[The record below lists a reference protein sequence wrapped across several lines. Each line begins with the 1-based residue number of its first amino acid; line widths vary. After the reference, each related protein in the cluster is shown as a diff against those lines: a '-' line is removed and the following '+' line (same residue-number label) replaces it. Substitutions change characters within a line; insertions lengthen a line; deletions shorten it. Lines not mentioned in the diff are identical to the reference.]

1 MNLLLF
7 FRLFY
12 WSFSELAELIYTF
25 ESPSVTCHCYIWGF
39 SMNLLNTLIN
49 NRNYLLHIELTG

>member
-12 WSFSELAELIYTF
+12 WSFSELA
-25 ESPSVTCHCYIWGF
+25 
-39 SMNLLNTLIN
+39 LLKRIKFMKTVILSIKKIL
-49 NRNYLLHIELTG
+49 LLHIKRLFP

>member
-12 WSFSELAELIYTF
+12 WSFSELAKKKQFHFHATASFLVVSSQGF
-25 ESPSVTCHCYIWGF
+25 EPWTQ
-39 SMNLLNTLIN
+39 
-49 NRNYLLHIELTG
+49 